1 MKRMTLPALMLL
13 AAFALAGCYEDTT
26 PTQYEPGVY
35 KGADDPLLDKLE
47 SDDDLRNQLD
57 ERFEQAATDR

>member
-1 MKRMTLPALMLL
+1 MKRIAIPALVLL
-13 AAFALAGCYEDTT
+13 APLALAGCYEDTT

-47 SDDDLRNQLD
+47 DEELRNQLD
-57 ERFEQAATDR
+57 ERFERAATDR